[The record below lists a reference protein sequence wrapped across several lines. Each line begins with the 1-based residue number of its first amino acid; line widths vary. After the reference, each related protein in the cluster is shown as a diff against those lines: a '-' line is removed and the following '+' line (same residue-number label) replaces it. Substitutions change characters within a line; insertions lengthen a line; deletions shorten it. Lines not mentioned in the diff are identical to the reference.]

1 MQSALAFVVRH
12 LTNQCFTVVWIVFL
26 GAFSEKTLCFPRK
39 VVFACFHCVFN
50 VFCQLLG
57 GGTGFLILLKT
68 LFRLSRDGQNSK
80 FDDKTVQKTSP
91 KHQKLRGLAG
101 WDVFTSFVELGIT
114 ARVFPQTKACWDPF
128 QSFFFRSQRN
138 TAPGSRYFTLRMRVL
153 HFILLNNFVSGE
165 LCQPT
170 MDRYIAL
177 VYGSDVEKYKC
188 YSSAAQAFLNNFL

>member
-1 MQSALAFVVRH
+1 MFYSFLDRFSR
-12 LTNQCFTVVWIVFL
+12 CVFW
-26 GAFSEKTLCFPRK
+26 KN
-39 VVFACFHCVFN
+39 VVFSKKSCFSRFHCVFSTF
-50 VFCQLLG
+50 FCQLLG

-91 KHQKLRGLAG
+91 KHQKLRGLAD

-128 QSFFFRSQRN
+128 QSFFRSQRN

-170 MDRYIAL
+170 MDRHIAL
-177 VYGSDVEKYKC
+177 QWGPWLLDSPDLKLYHFREFEVFS
-188 YSSAAQAFLNNFL
+188 